1 MAVVCPHYYVSLLVE
16 AENHE
21 HFGIYAQAFKL
32 MVARYGLQ
40 LCLTDISCRME
51 KAMAALSAYL
61 VDSGES
67 ALPPLVQ
74 SLFHGLFHEW
84 MCLVIRGAPWNVEL
98 GRVTG
103 EESERFFSM
112 LGKLDNALSQSARG
126 RRCYVLHSF
135 VAYYNTNKAMAMHTF
150 LQTRFDRII
159 CELNQ
164 HLDELRQAD
173 PMSLELYK
181 SDIVK
186 LQVSQALI
194 AKCMHACTNRTFV
207 TLYRPTQGSSNFL
220 EPTRTRSQSRP
231 SSNATRSYNSTLLR
245 SGLVSPVQ
253 SPAGRSK
260 TLRSFD
266 IDTRRQPPSEIAAIS
281 CVWRPRQPATFLAR
295 TKNCGSSMKLARPC
309 VTCMHYQTAVF

>member
-1 MAVVCPHYYVSLLVE
+1 
-16 AENHE
+16 
-21 HFGIYAQAFKL
+21 
-32 MVARYGLQ
+32 
-40 LCLTDISCRME
+40 
-51 KAMAALSAYL
+51 MAALSAYL

-164 HLDELRQAD
+164 HLDELQQAD

-194 AKCMHACTNRTFV
+194 ANACMHVLTARLSHRTGLRKAAGIF
-207 TLYRPTQGSSNFL
+207 SSPLAREVN
-220 EPTRTRSQSRP
+220 QD
-231 SSNATRSYNSTLLR
+231 LR
-245 SGLVSPVQ
+245 
-253 SPAGRSK
+253 R
-260 TLRSFD
+260 TLRGA
-266 IDTRRQPPSEIAAIS
+266 TTVPCSEVA
-281 CVWRPRQPATFLAR
+281 W
-295 TKNCGSSMKLARPC
+295 
-309 VTCMHYQTAVF
+309 